1 MKFSYLA
8 GLSGKLLGTAGV
20 FVGMALAGVRAG
32 FGRHHV
38 QQMQFFHVTES
49 NTGTSDFHP
58 GNTADGYRVVENYV
72 SGNLVGGMPVFN
84 PGFTAAPGFSAPTAP
99 GDVTGANVLEW
110 WTPGSYDGGNN
121 VVTSDGS
128 GPLNVSS
135 NVGSPTNMFPPDST
149 GTDNATDEETAILS
163 GGFSLAAPG
172 TVTFSIAADDDA
184 FIFVDGSYV
193 GGLGGIHAI
202 GNSFNTFTTGTLTAG
217 GHTIDI
223 FYADQ
228 DEVAASLAFSSSVPI
243 NPTPEPGSLALLGT
257 GVLAIGGTIRRRM
270 MR

>member
-20 FVGMALAGVRAG
+20 FVGMFAVSVPASADTMFNV
-32 FGRHHV
+32 
-38 QQMQFFHVTES
+38 QFFHVTES

-58 GNTADGYRVVENYV
+58 GNTGTGTESLNYV